1 MDAFFAAVEVL
12 DDPALAGQPVIVGGL
27 AARGVVSTA
36 SYEARALGVHSG
48 QPMAAARRLAP
59 GAVFRAP
66 RLARYREI
74 SGRLMEIFRRHTPLV
89 EPLSLDEAFL
99 DVSGSERLFGP
110 PEALA
115 RRLKA
120 EVRRATGL
128 TASAGVA
135 GLKFLAKMASSR
147 DKPDGLT
154 VVPPGGELDFLRPL
168 PLRDLWGVGPATLA
182 RLSALGLATVGDLAA
197 QDRELLARE
206 FGQAGQRPWP
216 LANARDDRAV
226 EPRREAKSVGAEAT
240 FAVDLA
246 APEDIRAALLAQTLA
261 AVERLRGQGL
271 KAGGVTVKFR
281 DHRFRTWTRGRALAA
296 PTDLREEIYQ
306 EVLDIYEKEA
316 PSPGPFRLLGVTLG
330 RLSARGAPEAPGLWE
345 PVPGAARERAA
356 RLNAALDQ
364 INSRFGA
371 GALKPA
377 SLAVPPN
384 VRRERGGA
392 KNEGDS

>member
-1 MDAFFAAVEVL
+1 MDAFYAAVEVL
-12 DDPALAGQPVIVGGL
+12 DDPGLAGLPVVVGGL
-27 AARGVVSTA
+27 SARGVVSTA

-48 QPMAAARRLAP
+48 QPMVAARRLCP
-59 GAVFRAP
+59 GGAFRSP
-66 RLARYREI
+66 RMARYREI
-74 SGRLMEIFRRHTPLV
+74 SGRIMDIFHNHTPLV

-99 DVSGSERLFGP
+99 DVSGCERLFGP

-120 EVRRATGL
+120 EVRAATGL

-154 VVPPGGELDFLRPL
+154 VVPPGGELDFLWPL
-168 PLRDLWGVGPATLA
+168 PLKELWGVGPATLA
-182 RLSALGLATVGDLAA
+182 RLEALGLGTVGDLAA
-197 QDRELLARE
+197 QDREFLARE
-206 FGQAGQRPWP
+206 FGKAGRHLWL

-226 EPRREAKSVGAEAT
+226 EPWREAKSVGAEAT
-240 FAVDLA
+240 FALDLA
-246 APEDIRAALLAQTLA
+246 APEEIRAALLAQTLA
-261 AVERLRGQGL
+261 AVERLRDQGL

-281 DHRFRTWTRGRALAA
+281 DHRFRTWTRSRLLSA

-306 EVLDIYEKEA
+306 EVLDIYEKE
-316 PSPGPFRLLGVTLG
+316 PPGRGPFRLLGVILG
-330 RLSARGAPEAPGLWE
+330 RLSAAGLPLAQSLWE
-345 PVPGAARERAA
+345 PGPSPARERAA

-364 INSRFGA
+364 VRGRFGA

-377 SLAVPPN
+377 SLVTASQPG
-384 VRRERGGA
+384 RGEAKDDGA
-392 KNEGDS
+392 S